1 MGCFDCLDVRAGSML
16 GVSRKA
22 LQRSYQWSPEITD
35 SFPAGAELIDK
46 FLTLRRRRYRRLAS
60 LHVVWFKVIG
70 AIEIVL
76 SITLPLLFVVPI
88 MRDERANYVFLAVV
102 SVVVAI
108 AAGLRNFYSWDTNW
122 RLYRSQEFILA
133 GMVAQWEVAMLQILQ
148 SGSPDAQRAALDETA
163 SVLAE
168 LTELFDHENS
178 TLFNAVVPPESV
190 KKKVRAVHPPNPP
203 VVP

>member
-1 MGCFDCLDVRAGSML
+1 ML
-16 GVSRKA
+16 GVSREA
-22 LQRSYQWSPEITD
+22 LRRSYQWSPEITEKL
-35 SFPAGAELIDK
+35 PECAALIEK
-46 FLTLRRRRYRRLAS
+46 FLTLHRRRYRRLAS

-88 MRDERANYVFLAVV
+88 IQDEQKNYVFLAIV

-133 GMVAQWEVAMLQILQ
+133 GLVAQWEIEMLRLLGGDPAELH
-148 SGSPDAQRAALDETA
+148 GSALDETA
-163 SVLAE
+163 VVIAR
-168 LTELFDHENS
+168 LTELFEHENS

-190 KKKVRAVHPPNPP
+190 KKSVRGLPAPPTTTTAA
-203 VVP
+203 